1 VKRAA
6 LVVLGA
12 YVGVMGAFV
21 HRHMWRSQGV
31 EWPWG
36 LLLAIAATYAVV
48 LAADRLAPVGGAWFG
63 LGWAIMLM
71 AQQFSPGG
79 SYLIASDWVG
89 WSFTIGCLGAIVA
102 GVVRPPR
109 LGQ

>member
-21 HRHMWRSQGV
+21 HRHTWRLGGV
-31 EWPWG
+31 DWPWG
-36 LLLAIAATYAVV
+36 LLLVVAATYAVV
-48 LAADRLAPVGGAWFG
+48 VAAARIAPVGGAWFG
-63 LGWAIMLM
+63 MGWAIVLM
-71 AQQFSPGG
+71 VQQLSPGG
-79 SYLIASDWVG
+79 SYLIASDWLG
-89 WSFTIGCLGAIVA
+89 WSFTLGGLGAIVV
-102 GVVRPPR
+102 GVLRTPR

>member
-6 LVVLGA
+6 LVILGV
-12 YVGVMGAFV
+12 YVGVTGAFV
-21 HRHMWRSQGV
+21 HRHTWRFQGI

-36 LLLAIAATYAVV
+36 LVLAIAATYAVV
-48 LAADRLAPVGGAWFG
+48 LAADRIMPVGGAWFG
-63 LGWAIMLM
+63 LGWAIVLL

-79 SYLIASDWVG
+79 SYLIASDWLG
-89 WSFTIGCLGAIVA
+89 WSFTIGSLGAIVV
-102 GVVRPPR
+102 GVVRTPR